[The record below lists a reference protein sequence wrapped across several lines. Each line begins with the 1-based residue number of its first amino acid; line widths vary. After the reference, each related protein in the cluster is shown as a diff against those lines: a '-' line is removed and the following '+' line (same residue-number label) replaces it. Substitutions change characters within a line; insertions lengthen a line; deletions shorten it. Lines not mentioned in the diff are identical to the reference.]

1 MKHVQTDLLI
11 IGSGIA
17 ALQTARLIS
26 NHFSVAIITKDR
38 IRTSSSYRAQG
49 GIAAVTSRADSFE
62 EHIEDTLQ
70 AGEHHHYLP
79 HVTALVQDGASAMQ
93 QLLEEGLPIDRQD
106 NGEPLLGL
114 EGAHGK
120 HRIVHAGGDQTGKYL
135 VEHLLQQLPPNV
147 TIYEHEMA
155 YELLLNHEGHCIGA
169 KTVHDGEH
177 TSFFA
182 HDTILATGG
191 AAALYNCTSNF
202 ETNTGDGIA
211 LAWRAGAKI
220 ADMEFMQFHPS
231 LLYVNGKGCGLVSE
245 AVRGQGG
252 KFVDEHSESIM
263 ANIHPLGDLAPRH
276 ITAHTLHQKQQAG
289 EQTFLQIDTI
299 DHFAEKFPT
308 IATLCTAN
316 GVQLANGRIPVA
328 PGSHFLMG
336 GIVANSHGETS
347 IPHLF
352 AVGEV
357 ACTAVHGA
365 NRLASNSLLEC
376 IAFGHRLA
384 DYINTHGR
392 SQQNFVVRPAEQQNK
407 AITTFSRH
415 ELQTHMTNSLG
426 IIRDQQTMEA
436 FLQSLPSFEDLLTV
450 RLDHMPTDRIER
462 ILMHAVAR
470 MMTTAALTRTES
482 RGAHIRTDFPQMER
496 QWGEKWIL
504 FEKNNMNVRKH
515 KDEYNQVRQH
525 AEAVL

>member
-1 MKHVQTDLLI
+1 
-11 IGSGIA
+11 
-17 ALQTARLIS
+17 
-26 NHFSVAIITKDR
+26 
-38 IRTSSSYRAQG
+38 
-49 GIAAVTSRADSFE
+49 
-62 EHIEDTLQ
+62 
-70 AGEHHHYLP
+70 
-79 HVTALVQDGASAMQ
+79 
-93 QLLEEGLPIDRQD
+93 
-106 NGEPLLGL
+106 
-114 EGAHGK
+114 
-120 HRIVHAGGDQTGKYL
+120 
-135 VEHLLQQLPPNV
+135 
-147 TIYEHEMA
+147 
-155 YELLLNHEGHCIGA
+155 
-169 KTVHDGEH
+169 
-177 TSFFA
+177 
-182 HDTILATGG
+182 
-191 AAALYNCTSNF
+191 
-202 ETNTGDGIA
+202 
-211 LAWRAGAKI
+211 
-220 ADMEFMQFHPS
+220 
-231 LLYVNGKGCGLVSE
+231 
-245 AVRGQGG
+245 
-252 KFVDEHSESIM
+252 
-263 ANIHPLGDLAPRH
+263 
-276 ITAHTLHQKQQAG
+276 
-289 EQTFLQIDTI
+289 
-299 DHFAEKFPT
+299 
-308 IATLCTAN
+308 
-316 GVQLANGRIPVA
+316 
-328 PGSHFLMG
+328 MG